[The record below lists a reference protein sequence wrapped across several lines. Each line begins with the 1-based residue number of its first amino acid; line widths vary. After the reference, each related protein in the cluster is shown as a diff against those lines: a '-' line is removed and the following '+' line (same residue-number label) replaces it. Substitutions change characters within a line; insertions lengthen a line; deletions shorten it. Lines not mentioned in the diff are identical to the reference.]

1 MEWQARQPRVSTSS
15 FPCPALPR
23 LCLGKESVSAD
34 CQIYAEIAWICP
46 SFRRKSGIF
55 VVGRNALGFFSQ
67 IGTQFLFSFRRIS
80 FRFGPTFFI
89 SSRRLLVLR
98 SSCTMRRSSLLLVT
112 FNATERSFRRL
123 ASSLDS
129 AGSA

>member
-1 MEWQARQPRVSTSS
+1 M
-15 FPCPALPR
+15 
-23 LCLGKESVSAD
+23 
-34 CQIYAEIAWICP
+34 YAEMAWICP
-46 SFRRKSGIF
+46 SLRRKSGIF
-55 VVGRNALGFFSQ
+55 VVGRNALGFFSHTG
-67 IGTQFLFSFRRIS
+67 IQFLFSLRRIS

-123 ASSLDS
+123 ASSLDLAEVAFFFKNVVGLWLVFFFLCIRLIS
-129 AGSA
+129 VEFMGRSSSV